1 VSDHRRELLE
11 EVLRE
16 RSKVVADLP
25 IEVDELHGASPFW
38 ALGLG
43 RVAGHGMGG
52 PLLRRRRAALLC
64 GVVVLAW
71 LEAIDKAIDVASDEP
86 FAGPANRPV

>member
-1 VSDHRRELLE
+1 VSDHRRQLLE
-11 EVLRE
+11 EVLQE

-25 IEVDELHGASPFW
+25 IDVDELHGASPFW

-71 LEAIDKAIDVASDEP
+71 LEAIDRALDRADSAPQDT
-86 FAGPANRPV
+86 AGAA